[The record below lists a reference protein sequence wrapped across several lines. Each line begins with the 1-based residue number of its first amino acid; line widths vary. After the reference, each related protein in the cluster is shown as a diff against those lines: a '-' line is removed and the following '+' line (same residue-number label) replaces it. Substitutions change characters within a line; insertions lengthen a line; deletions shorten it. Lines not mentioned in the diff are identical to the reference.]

1 MKYSQLSPVI
11 VTDVHIPFWSLVW
24 LLIKLWLAALV
35 ASLLLAVI
43 GAVIALILTALGVG
57 VLDQV

>member
-1 MKYSQLSPVI
+1 VNYSELSPVV

-24 LLIKLWLAALV
+24 LIIKLWLAALV
-35 ASLLLAVI
+35 ASMLLGAI
-43 GAVIALILTALGVG
+43 GALIVIILSVLGVG